1 MGCGVCIV
9 DADGPLALTGQI
21 QLAGGGG
28 VAARVNPCGALELLA
43 VAGGVENAQT
53 CGDVALVVTAGDEGV
68 NHTVCGLELVV
79 EQACGHIALDLLN
92 VDGVLI
98 IGDGL
103 LVFLELTLGHLRFSS
118 SDGCCGRSGSTCCR
132 ALRCGRC
139 GRSLRGCRR
148 GGRLSGSSRRARCRR
163 RIGGGVRAATRNQ
176 HDNRQDDN
184 NQQSQRTTDNTPNL
198 GAGEQTLLLGVV
210 LALTCGLGDV
220 GVAQCHG
227 CLVLIGHLTCVGLSV
242 VRLTLVGV
250 VLVLAALDV
259 LTALRVLAVLETLTL
274 ETLALVLATLEVLA
288 LEALTLE
295 TISLV
300 RLEAVRCLTR
310 RDELCVLAGLHVLT
324 GLFREV
330 HGALGQ
336 VDGALGFGGV
346 ELNER
351 GALDGVGSLF
361 GGGGSLSCGSLSDR
375 FSCRRC
381 LGGNLGDGLNNN
393 GLCNRFGN
401 DRLRSGGLGNSGL
414 GQCGLSN
421 RSLNNVRLNGLLG
434 SNLLSNNR
442 LDNRR
447 YGSLSSGLCNGSL
460 FSCSLFNCSLFN
472 CGRLGCEN
480 LLGQSGAGQRN
491 LSQVT
496 HRLGLGGFLSGLSL
510 GSLNV
515 RCLYLLRLNVGCLS
529 LGHLS
534 LGCCHLRNL
543 DDLLT
548 FEFSGELL
556 QVNVLNGQRCR
567 SLGGLLSLNSRLSNL
582 LSGSRL
588 SSRILGNQRLN
599 SSLFNLNGFRLGLFD
614 PQLPTFR
621 NGTPRG
627 VGAPRRSGGPS
638 SRRSGPV
645 GRRIEDECH
654 KKAAFLVLKKHP
666 GRAVISDYVY
676 ERIIATNYGIGSEN
690 EPREW

>member
-1 MGCGVCIV
+1 M
-9 DADGPLALTGQI
+9 
-21 QLAGGGG
+21 
-28 VAARVNPCGALELLA
+28 
-43 VAGGVENAQT
+43 
-53 CGDVALVVTAGDEGV
+53 
-68 NHTVCGLELVV
+68 
-79 EQACGHIALDLLN
+79 
-92 VDGVLI
+92 
-98 IGDGL
+98 
-103 LVFLELTLGHLRFSS
+103 
-118 SDGCCGRSGSTCCR
+118 
-132 ALRCGRC
+132 
-139 GRSLRGCRR
+139 
-148 GGRLSGSSRRARCRR
+148 
-163 RIGGGVRAATRNQ
+163 
-176 HDNRQDDN
+176 
-184 NQQSQRTTDNTPNL
+184 
-198 GAGEQTLLLGVV
+198 
-210 LALTCGLGDV
+210 
-220 GVAQCHG
+220 
-227 CLVLIGHLTCVGLSV
+227 
-242 VRLTLVGV
+242 
-250 VLVLAALDV
+250 
-259 LTALRVLAVLETLTL
+259 
-274 ETLALVLATLEVLA
+274 
-288 LEALTLE
+288 
-295 TISLV
+295 
-300 RLEAVRCLTR
+300 
-310 RDELCVLAGLHVLT
+310 
-324 GLFREV
+324 
-330 HGALGQ
+330 
-336 VDGALGFGGV
+336 

-351 GALDGVGSLF
+351 GVLDGVGSLF
-361 GGGGSLSCGSLSDR
+361 GGGGSLSNRCLSRGSLSDR
-375 FSCRRC
+375 LDCRLSGSGC

-393 GLCNRFGN
+393 RLCNRFGN
-401 DRLRSGGLGNSGL
+401 NRLR
-414 GQCGLSN
+414 QCGLSN

-447 YGSLSSGLCNGSL
+447 YGSLNSGLCNNSL
-460 FSCSLFNCSLFN
+460 FSRSLFN
-472 CGRLGCEN
+472 CGRLGREN

-496 HRLGLGGFLSGLSL
+496 HRLRLGGFLSGLSL

>member
-1 MGCGVCIV
+1 M
-9 DADGPLALTGQI
+9 
-21 QLAGGGG
+21 
-28 VAARVNPCGALELLA
+28 
-43 VAGGVENAQT
+43 
-53 CGDVALVVTAGDEGV
+53 
-68 NHTVCGLELVV
+68 
-79 EQACGHIALDLLN
+79 
-92 VDGVLI
+92 
-98 IGDGL
+98 
-103 LVFLELTLGHLRFSS
+103 
-118 SDGCCGRSGSTCCR
+118 
-132 ALRCGRC
+132 
-139 GRSLRGCRR
+139 
-148 GGRLSGSSRRARCRR
+148 
-163 RIGGGVRAATRNQ
+163 
-176 HDNRQDDN
+176 
-184 NQQSQRTTDNTPNL
+184 
-198 GAGEQTLLLGVV
+198 
-210 LALTCGLGDV
+210 
-220 GVAQCHG
+220 
-227 CLVLIGHLTCVGLSV
+227 
-242 VRLTLVGV
+242 
-250 VLVLAALDV
+250 
-259 LTALRVLAVLETLTL
+259 
-274 ETLALVLATLEVLA
+274 
-288 LEALTLE
+288 
-295 TISLV
+295 
-300 RLEAVRCLTR
+300 
-310 RDELCVLAGLHVLT
+310 
-324 GLFREV
+324 
-330 HGALGQ
+330 
-336 VDGALGFGGV
+336 

-351 GALDGVGSLF
+351 GALNSVGRLSSGCLSR
-361 GGGGSLSCGSLSDR
+361 GSLSCGSLSDR

-381 LGGNLGDGLNNN
+381 LGGNLGDRLNNN

-401 DRLRSGGLGNSGL
+401 SGL
-414 GQCGLSN
+414 GQCGFSN

-460 FSCSLFNCSLFN
+460 FSCSLFNC
-472 CGRLGCEN
+472 GRLGCEN

-496 HRLGLGGFLSGLSL
+496 HRLGLGGLLSGLSR
-510 GSLNV
+510 G
-515 RCLYLLRLNVGCLS
+515 RLYLLCLS
-529 LGHLS
+529 LGRLS

-548 FEFSGELL
+548 FELSGELL

-567 SLGGLLSLNSRLSNL
+567 SLGGLLSLNRLSRGCLNSRLSNL

-588 SSRILGNQRLN
+588 SSGLLGNQRLN

-614 PQLPTFR
+614 PQLPAFR